1 MNNDN
6 ILTTKLTLETKQELN
21 NINTL
26 IDSNIIK
33 EEFMNA
39 YITIIEQLL
48 SHFNQLLIKVEDVL
62 EKNSVDTIKV
72 NKEKIAEEFTNIKNK
87 KANYNQEMIIDVY
100 NKILEQ
106 YKNLE
111 KMSKEALSNNTIDID
126 AINDL
131 KTKINNNL
139 DKINNLNLDS
149 KTLEELKKAYTTL
162 LNNSNDKTRLTDFFT
177 KTNNI
182 LNANNTD
189 IGKNING
196 IKSFDL
202 FAKINDQIIDSSYTK
217 KGDLTYALYTLENKE
232 TYYAIIKKEEDILIL
247 DQQFSNLPNLTLKK
261 EDIIKACRTIIN
273 NAGIYYNINEFMR
286 HIEMSYKTK
295 MTKEIDDIILKYK
308 RRLASF
314 ETILKAQFNFI
325 DSVSLLVN
333 HKECEA
339 FPNITY
345 NDVELKDYFQEV
357 AVSSIEKEIENI
369 IINIFLND
377 KVKTNLDTLTVLKTL
392 YEEDTLKEL
401 LNIKKEE
408 TKKEPVTVNTEENIP
423 KEVPT
428 TNNIT
433 TNYEKVTNYLNSRVK
448 ELNLLITSPKI
459 NITITKEEDPLYKD
473 INTVLDLHTALII
486 CDKVYQQG
494 QGLFAV
500 TDYLKTGQVMK
511 FTSNYGARSL
521 ATTVDRTNYL
531 KILLANM
538 IKEFTISNRKKGDQ
552 AYFNKMQPIFNFV
565 NNILSKDNLTVDSM
579 INLLLENE
587 EVLSAAITNFDYAYL
602 DNNSNLS
609 NLLTKSLEYAKS
621 TNNASA
627 IKIDNILRE
636 LKK

>member
-6 ILTTKLTLETKQELN
+6 VLTTKLSLEQKQESTNLN
-21 NINTL
+21 NLTNNDIL
-26 IDSNIIK
+26 K

-39 YITIIEQLL
+39 YITIIEQLF
-48 SHFNQLLIKVEDVL
+48 SHFNQLLIKVEGVL
-62 EKNSVDTIKV
+62 EKESID
-72 NKEKIAEEFTNIKNK
+72 NIKMNK
-87 KANYNQEMIIDVY
+87 DKIMAEFNNLKNNIATYDKENITTIYN
-100 NKILEQ
+100 NILEQ
-106 YKNLE
+106 YNNLE
-111 KMSKEALSNNTIDID
+111 QLSKQALKNNTIDID

-139 DKINNLNLDS
+139 DKINDLNLDT
-149 KTLEELKKAYTTL
+149 KTFEDLKTDYSIL
-162 LNNSNDKTRLTDFFT
+162 LNNSSDKTKLNAFFT

-182 LNANNTD
+182 LTANNNNN
-189 IGKNING
+189 GKKING
-196 IKSFDL
+196 VKSFDL

-217 KGDLTYALYTLENKE
+217 KDDLTYALYTLESKE
-232 TYYAIIKKEEDILIL
+232 TYYAIIKKEEDILIM
-247 DQQFSNLPNLTLKK
+247 DQQFSNLPNLTLQK
-261 EDIIKACRTIIN
+261 DAIITACRTIID

-286 HIEMSYKTK
+286 YIEMSYKTK

-308 RRLASF
+308 QRLASF

-345 NDVELKDYFQEV
+345 NDVELKDYFKE
-357 AVSSIEKEIENI
+357 AVTSTKEKEIENI

-377 KVKTNLDTLTVLKTL
+377 KVKASLDTITILKTL
-392 YEEDTLKEL
+392 YEEETLKEL
-401 LNIKKEE
+401 LKLKKED
-408 TKKEPVTVNTEENIP
+408 TKKEPIIVSTEENIP

-428 TNNIT
+428 TNSMP

-473 INTVLDLHTALII
+473 INTVLDLHTALVI
-486 CDKVYQQG
+486 CDKVYQKG

-511 FTSNYGARSL
+511 FTSNYGARNL
-521 ATTVDRTNYL
+521 ATTVDRTRYL

>member
-1 MNNDN
+1 
-6 ILTTKLTLETKQELN
+6 
-21 NINTL
+21 
-26 IDSNIIK
+26 
-33 EEFMNA
+33 
-39 YITIIEQLL
+39 
-48 SHFNQLLIKVEDVL
+48 
-62 EKNSVDTIKV
+62 
-72 NKEKIAEEFTNIKNK
+72 
-87 KANYNQEMIIDVY
+87 
-100 NKILEQ
+100 
-106 YKNLE
+106 
-111 KMSKEALSNNTIDID
+111 
-126 AINDL
+126 
-131 KTKINNNL
+131 
-139 DKINNLNLDS
+139 
-149 KTLEELKKAYTTL
+149 
-162 LNNSNDKTRLTDFFT
+162 
-177 KTNNI
+177 
-182 LNANNTD
+182 
-189 IGKNING
+189 
-196 IKSFDL
+196 
-202 FAKINDQIIDSSYTK
+202 
-217 KGDLTYALYTLENKE
+217 
-232 TYYAIIKKEEDILIL
+232 
-247 DQQFSNLPNLTLKK
+247 
-261 EDIIKACRTIIN
+261 
-273 NAGIYYNINEFMR
+273 MR

-308 RRLASF
+308 RRLTSF

-333 HKECEA
+333 HKECAA

-392 YEEDTLKEL
+392 YEEDTLKQL
-401 LNIKKEE
+401 LNIKKKD
-408 TKKEPVTVNTEENIP
+408 TKKEPVTINTEENIP

-486 CDKVYQQG
+486 CDTLDRVL
-494 QGLFAV
+494 GLFAV

-521 ATTVDRTNYL
+521 ATTVDRKSYL

-552 AYFNKMQPIFNFV
+552 DYYNKMQPIFNFV

-587 EVLSAAITNFDYAYL
+587 EVLSTAIANFDYAYL

-627 IKIDNILRE
+627 IKIDNILKE